1 TLKDL
6 EEAFTRRT
14 AMATGQ
20 INLAA
25 EGNPFTL
32 EQYVAAAHKHGI
44 PVVMDV
50 ADRLPLVPNPYLS
63 RGVDLVAYSGGKI
76 IRGPQTAG
84 MLLGRT
90 DLAAAAFMNSAPHHA
105 FSRATKVSKAEV
117 AGMEKAIEV

>member
-1 TLKDL
+1 
-6 EEAFTRRT
+6 

-20 INLAA
+20 INLAG

-32 EQYVAAAHKHGI
+32 EQFVAAAHRRGV

-76 IRGPQTAG
+76 IRGP
-84 MLLGRT
+84 
-90 DLAAAAFMNSAPHHA
+90 HHA
-105 FSRATKVSKAEV
+105 FARAMKVSKEEV
-117 AGMEKAIEV
+117 AGIVKAIEMLRTGKRNRDAEDAEWRTWFRHII